1 MIRRPPRSTR
11 TDTLFPYTTLFRSLE
26 LLDVSVSASSGVI
39 GKAIEDT
46 KGQLEAFMV
55 ETTKGNSS
63 AHQLITHADSLLL
76 ALDAVTREL
85 DETLPRAHD
94 RPDAPG
100 TTTRSAPAPMNP
112 MPEAAEMLAP
122 SPPSHAQTTNAT
134 LQTNASQI

>member
-46 KGQLEAFMV
+46 KGQLETFMA

-63 AHQLITHADSLLL
+63 AHQLITHAESLLL

-85 DETLPRAHD
+85 DETLPHALDRMEIGRAHV
-94 RPDAPG
+94 
-100 TTTRSAPAPMNP
+100 
-112 MPEAAEMLAP
+112 
-122 SPPSHAQTTNAT
+122 
-134 LQTNASQI
+134 

>member
-46 KGQLEAFMV
+46 KGPLEAFMV

-63 AHQLITHADSLLL
+63 AHQLITHAESLLL

-85 DETLPRAHD
+85 DETLQRALD
-94 RPDAPG
+94 RMAAHG
-100 TTTRSAPAPMNP
+100 KTTRAALAQMKPLLEATEQVAQSPLSPIKSAKA
-112 MPEAAEMLAP
+112 
-122 SPPSHAQTTNAT
+122 
-134 LQTNASQI
+134 